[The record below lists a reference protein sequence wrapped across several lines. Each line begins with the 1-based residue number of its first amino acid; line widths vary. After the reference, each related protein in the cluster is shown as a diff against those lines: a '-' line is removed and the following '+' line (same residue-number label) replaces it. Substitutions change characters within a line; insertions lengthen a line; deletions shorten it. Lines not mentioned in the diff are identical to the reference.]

1 MQKYVLNSYCFY
13 YFDQGRRSCAGAS
26 CILYKLFGWLEGQQI
41 ERRAETVVLSKN
53 LVLSLAYTGFIFC
66 CLAQAVTL
74 QQTKQHNWINKS
86 WVCDLFFSDGDL
98 SNKNGETGRFDHVY
112 VFQSLLMY
120 CTPPSVIY
128 PDSQRQFIAKV
139 LIPFQN
145 NMLETTAYWHIEKG

>member
-1 MQKYVLNSYCFY
+1 M
-13 YFDQGRRSCAGAS
+13 AS
-26 CILYKLFGWLEGQQI
+26 CILYKLFGWHLI
-41 ERRAETVVLSKN
+41 HWRVSRLSGDCSAFKKSCSQ
-53 LVLSLAYTGFIFC
+53 LSLHRIYFLLLGTSSDFTANETTQLDKQKLSVWFI
-66 CLAQAVTL
+66 
-74 QQTKQHNWINKS
+74 
-86 WVCDLFFSDGDL
+86 FSDGDL

-145 NMLETTAYWHIEKG
+145 NMLETTAYWHIEKGELDWTDISFSSSIES